1 MKVWKREKERLPIA
15 EIELPKDLLWGS
27 GLYLALTE

>member
-1 MKVWKREKERLPIA
+1 MKAWKREKVRLGFA
-15 EIELPKDLLWGS
+15 EIELPKDLLWGC